1 MVKSLFN
8 NIRNKLKR
16 FRNSNTKPDQ
26 KPEATSD
33 PEQDVESRDKILR
46 GKPVASGDA
55 GTRKGAAAEGDDSDR
70 PEAERPRPK
79 RRRPRKKGKAKPEP
93 AVDDE
98 KAAPARHDG
107 WDLSSFEVPVAEG
120 KTRFHDLDLP
130 GEILHAVAD
139 LGFQYCSPIQAEILP
154 ATLMGKDASGQAQT
168 GTGKTAA
175 FLITMLATF
184 IRNPIQ
190 GKRALGTPRALVL
203 APTRELVIQI
213 AEEARLL
220 SKYYPCNIVSV
231 FGGMDYQKQRREL
244 TEHVVDIIVATPG
257 RLIDYCQYED
267 VQLNKLEI
275 LVIDEADRMLDM
287 GFMPQVR
294 RIVRKTPYKEK
305 RQTLL
310 FSATMTGEVERLSSE
325 WTREPLIVE
334 VEPEQVEV
342 ASVEQLVYLV
352 TTRQKPAL
360 LYNIIQ
366 RQNLKRVIIF
376 CNRRDETHRVA
387 DFLNRYDINCAVISG
402 EVPQKRR
409 LATLEKFRSG
419 HIRVLVATDVAGRGL
434 HIDGIS
440 HVINFAMPHEPENY
454 VHRIGRTGRA
464 GATGT
469 SVSFACEDDSF
480 YIPDIETFIGHE
492 LHCTQPD
499 DAWLKLPDPAPGK
512 GNPERR
518 SQGPKRRSRRRTS
531 RPRTRKP
538 S

>member
-1 MVKSLFN
+1 MIVKTLFN
-8 NIRNKLKR
+8 NIRNKLKGLR
-16 FRNSNTKPDQ
+16 KAERKKDADSQEKPISERSPAFGDPDAESARTLDTEQ
-26 KPEATSD
+26 AEASKRKRRR
-33 PEQDVESRDKILR
+33 SKR
-46 GKPVASGDA
+46 GKPRKNDA
-55 GTRKGAAAEGDDSDR
+55 QA
-70 PEAERPRPK
+70 PEE
-79 RRRPRKKGKAKPEP
+79 
-93 AVDDE
+93 
-98 KAAPARHDG
+98 AAPEDVLIASHQE
-107 WDLSSFEVPVAEG
+107 WDISSYDIPVAED
-120 KTRFHDLDLP
+120 KARFHDLDLP

-139 LGFQYCSPIQAEILP
+139 LGFQYCSPIQAEIMP
-154 ATLMGKDASGQAQT
+154 GTLAGRDASGQAQT

-184 IRNPIQ
+184 IKKPIE
-190 GKRALGTPRALVL
+190 GSRAWGTPRALIL

-220 SKYYPCNIVSV
+220 AKYYPCTIVSI

-244 TEHVVDIIVATPG
+244 TEQVVDIIVATPG

-267 VQLNKLEI
+267 VHLDKLEI

-287 GFMPQVR
+287 GFIPQVR
-294 RIVRKTPYKEK
+294 RIVRKTPYKDK

-310 FSATMTGEVERLSSE
+310 FSATITGEVERLSSE
-325 WTREPLIVE
+325 WTRDPLVVE

-360 LYNIIQ
+360 LYNIIE

-376 CNRRDETHRVA
+376 CNRRDETQRVA
-387 DFLNRYDINCAVISG
+387 DFLNRYGINCEVISG
-402 EVPQKRR
+402 EVPQKKR
-409 LATLEKFRSG
+409 LSTLENFRSG
-419 HIRVLVATDVAGRGL
+419 NIRVLVATDVAGRGL
-434 HIDGIS
+434 HIDAIS

-480 YIPDIETFIGHE
+480 YIPDIEGFIGHK
-492 LHCTQPD
+492 LACTQPED
-499 DAWLKLPDPAPGK
+499 DWLKLPEAPRGK
-512 GNPERR
+512 GKEGGDRRKQPPGR
-518 SQGPKRRSRRRTS
+518 SQGGRRSRPRPKRTS
-531 RPRTRKP
+531 QQ
-538 S
+538 